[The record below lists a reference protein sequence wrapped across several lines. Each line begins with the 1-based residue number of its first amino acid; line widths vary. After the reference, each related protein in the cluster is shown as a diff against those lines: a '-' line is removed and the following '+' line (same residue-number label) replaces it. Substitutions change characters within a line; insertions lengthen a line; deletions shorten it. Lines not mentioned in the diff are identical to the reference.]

1 MDKKTILI
9 IEDDLALLRA
19 LNQKLISEG
28 FNVIEAKDGKTGLET
43 ALQKQPDLILLD
55 IVMPIMDGMSMLE
68 ELRKDKWGEKVPIVI
83 LTNLSSPDNFSTALK
98 HKVFDYLVKANWT
111 LQDVVNKVKERLGMT
126 L

>member
-1 MDKKTILI
+1 
-9 IEDDLALLRA
+9 
-19 LNQKLISEG
+19 
-28 FNVIEAKDGKTGLET
+28 
-43 ALQKQPDLILLD
+43 
-55 IVMPIMDGMSMLE
+55 MSMLE

>member
-9 IEDDLALLRA
+9 VEDDLALLRA
-19 LNQKLISEG
+19 LHQKLISEG
-28 FNVIEAKDGKTGLET
+28 FNVIEAKDGKTGLEI